1 MKRVLPWMINCSQ
14 NVRFQSFSLDL
25 GSNFEQPLGVS
36 LCQTFVLDPETLRF
50 KLEALNYTS
59 TATMS
64 KIRPITMDSLI
75 ALKTQI
81 QQGLTKENARKA
93 QPKTR
98 GIATAQID
106 RSKIPS
112 HMSRNVVKPNAQIA
126 TSVKQE
132 SSGESS
138 GLTALGNNILSNVAF
153 VGPPADSEAR
163 KKRACE

>member
-25 GSNFEQPLGVS
+25 GSNFEQPLGLS

-112 HMSRNVVKPNAQIA
+112 YMSRNVVKPNAQIA